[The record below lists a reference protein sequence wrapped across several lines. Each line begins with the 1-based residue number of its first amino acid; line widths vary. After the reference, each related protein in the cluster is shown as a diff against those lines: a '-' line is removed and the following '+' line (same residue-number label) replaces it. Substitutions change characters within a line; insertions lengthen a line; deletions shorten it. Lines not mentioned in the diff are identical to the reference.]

1 MKVSLNC
8 LNEFVDIKDVPL
20 KDLVHELT
28 MRAFEVEDYES
39 FNDSI
44 DERIV
49 LGEILEI
56 APHPN
61 ADKFQQIVCGAKNIA
76 VGQKVPVATIGA
88 KLKSIKGDFI
98 EIKPSKIRDVESF
111 GMLCGVEELGF
122 SEDEVEKIKAK
133 QGDGIY
139 LFFDPNRADIEN
151 KALDLPLG
159 TTVRKVLGIEEDTV
173 LDVGARSNRGDA
185 LSVQGQ
191 AREISALL
199 QRPLKQLTSKG
210 IQAYASEN
218 TTFIEPEITD
228 TKDASLFYTLNI
240 SGLKVKDSP
249 QWLKDRLNAM
259 GMKSIN
265 NLVDISNYVQL
276 TLGQP
281 LHFYDKDKLKG
292 SKLVSRRANS
302 GESMKALDGETY
314 ELSEIN
320 LVIADESGPVAIA
333 GVMGGFD
340 SQITAATNNIV
351 IESAVFYPATVRRS
365 ARAAGIDSEAKKR
378 FERGVDKLN
387 TLNAIL
393 MSLDLLSNL
402 ATETELTVLGNL
414 AKAGDETLE
423 TKEVSLRLSQI
434 KRFIGID
441 LSLIEVQKL
450 LAPLGISYLSEIGEV
465 SAISN
470 GVESNQSITSELLYT
485 FSVPSFRTKD
495 IQREIDLIEEIA
507 RIYGYDNIPAQLPPM
522 QASLEVKEDNI
533 AKDELENLLIAE
545 GFNQV
550 ILSSLVSDTSVSESA
565 IKMLNPLSKDYSV
578 LRTSLLPSLLKAVS
592 KNYANDRTTDI
603 KLFEFGKTYSYKR
616 DKNAEVGVPQPCH
629 SNSKYDLSDTSEVE
643 KVAIV
648 MARLEKSW
656 ADEQKPLHREKD
668 FYEFKSI
675 IERLYQ
681 NVSFTT
687 LDAEPTIKKTAL
699 NSDTE
704 SFLTD
709 LMHPGIAAKV
719 IYQAKEIGYIA
730 KIHPQK
736 VDELELPEK
745 LYFIELELP
754 RKVKSKFAKI
764 IKNPPV
770 ERDITVDAASGHT
783 YAEIVN
789 GIKKFKSKDL
799 QDIKLLDLYQSSFTL
814 RLRWHS
820 EQEYSREQIDA
831 EVVKL
836 KEFLIKEL
844 SVAFRV

>member
-1 MKVSLNC
+1 
-8 LNEFVDIKDVPL
+8 
-20 KDLVHELT
+20 
-28 MRAFEVEDYES
+28 
-39 FNDSI
+39 
-44 DERIV
+44 
-49 LGEILEI
+49 
-56 APHPN
+56 
-61 ADKFQQIVCGAKNIA
+61 
-76 VGQKVPVATIGA
+76 
-88 KLKSIKGDFI
+88 
-98 EIKPSKIRDVESF
+98 
-111 GMLCGVEELGF
+111 
-122 SEDEVEKIKAK
+122 
-133 QGDGIY
+133 
-139 LFFDPNRADIEN
+139 
-151 KALDLPLG
+151 
-159 TTVRKVLGIEEDTV
+159 
-173 LDVGARSNRGDA
+173 
-185 LSVQGQ
+185 
-191 AREISALL
+191 
-199 QRPLKQLTSKG
+199 
-210 IQAYASEN
+210 
-218 TTFIEPEITD
+218 
-228 TKDASLFYTLNI
+228 
-240 SGLKVKDSP
+240 
-249 QWLKDRLNAM
+249 
-259 GMKSIN
+259 
-265 NLVDISNYVQL
+265 
-276 TLGQP
+276 
-281 LHFYDKDKLKG
+281 
-292 SKLVSRRANS
+292 
-302 GESMKALDGETY
+302 
-314 ELSEIN
+314 
-320 LVIADESGPVAIA
+320 
-333 GVMGGFD
+333 
-340 SQITAATNNIV
+340 
-351 IESAVFYPATVRRS
+351 
-365 ARAAGIDSEAKKR
+365 
-378 FERGVDKLN
+378 
-387 TLNAIL
+387 

-402 ATETELTVLGNL
+402 ATEAELTVLGNL
-414 AKAGDETLE
+414 AKAGDEALE
-423 TKEVSLRLSQI
+423 IKEVSLRLSQI

-450 LAPLGISYLSEIGEV
+450 LAPLGISYVGE
-465 SAISN
+465 
-470 GVESNQSITSELLYT
+470 SELSYT

-522 QASLEVKEDNI
+522 QASLEVKEDNL

-550 ILSSLVSDTSVSESA
+550 ILSSLVSDISVSESA

-578 LRTSLLPSLLKAVS
+578 LRTSLLPSLIKAIS

-616 DKNAEVGVPQPCH
+616 DKNAEVGVSQPSH
-629 SNSKYDLSDTSEVE
+629 SGSKYDLSDTVEVE
-643 KVAIV
+643 KVAVV

-656 ADEQKPLHREKD
+656 TDEQKPLHREKD

-687 LDAEPTIKKTAL
+687 LDAESTIKKTVL

-719 IYQAKEIGYIA
+719 IYQGKEIGYIA

-754 RKVKSKFAKI
+754 RKLKSKFAKI

-783 YAEIVN
+783 YTEIVN